1 MEPRTFPDPER
12 DYRPINPEPA
22 WRDLLRKLWAPIAV
36 AIGLA
41 IKFGAATFKFFGI
54 FIAVGGYALI
64 WGWRFA
70 VGFVLLILV
79 HELGHFVEAKRQ
91 GLNPSL
97 PVFIPFLGAYVALK
111 DAPFDPWRNARVTLA
126 GPVPGG
132 LGALAVLSPGLD
144 RRLLRRTHETLASD
158 VSLIASE
165 FLAGFQL
172 IEQIDR
178 PAISVFGSARVLE
191 GTPTYEGARATGR
204 AFAEAGFAV
213 VTGGGPGVMEA
224 ANRGCKEAGGLSVGF
239 NIELPMEQGLNPYC
253 DIGLTFHH
261 FYARKVMFV
270 KAAEGFVIFP
280 GGFGTQDELWEAL
293 TLIQTGKIG
302 NFPVVLFDSDY
313 WAELLDWLRKEMLE
327 DGLISREDVELLFV
341 TDDPKEVVRLV
352 VSRYDQ
358 RLAEGSA

>member
-1 MEPRTFPDPER
+1 MGKEE
-12 DYRPINPEPA
+12 
-22 WRDLLRKLWAPIAV
+22 
-36 AIGLA
+36 
-41 IKFGAATFKFFGI
+41 AAG
-54 FIAVGGYALI
+54 
-64 WGWRFA
+64 
-70 VGFVLLILV
+70 
-79 HELGHFVEAKRQ
+79 
-91 GLNPSL
+91 N
-97 PVFIPFLGAYVALK
+97 
-111 DAPFDPWRNARVTLA
+111 
-126 GPVPGG
+126 
-132 LGALAVLSPGLD
+132 LD
-144 RRLLRRTHETLASD
+144 RRLLRRRAEPLGGD

-165 FLAGFQL
+165 FLAGFQAVD
-172 IEQIDR
+172 EIDR
-178 PAISVFGSARVLE
+178 PAVSIFGSARILE
-191 GTPTYEGARATGR
+191 GTPTFESARTTGR

-327 DGLISREDVELLFV
+327 DGLISREDVELLYV
-341 TDDPKEVVRLV
+341 TDDPKEVVELV

>member
-1 MEPRTFPDPER
+1 MGKEE
-12 DYRPINPEPA
+12 
-22 WRDLLRKLWAPIAV
+22 
-36 AIGLA
+36 
-41 IKFGAATFKFFGI
+41 AAG
-54 FIAVGGYALI
+54 
-64 WGWRFA
+64 
-70 VGFVLLILV
+70 
-79 HELGHFVEAKRQ
+79 
-91 GLNPSL
+91 N
-97 PVFIPFLGAYVALK
+97 
-111 DAPFDPWRNARVTLA
+111 
-126 GPVPGG
+126 
-132 LGALAVLSPGLD
+132 LD
-144 RRLLRRTHETLASD
+144 RRLLRRRAEPLGGD

-165 FLAGFQL
+165 FLAGFQAVD
-172 IEQIDR
+172 EIDR
-178 PAISVFGSARVLE
+178 PAVSIFGSARILE
-191 GTPTYEGARATGR
+191 GTPTFESARATGR

-327 DGLISREDVELLFV
+327 DGLISREDVELLYV
-341 TDDPKEVVRLV
+341 TDDPKEVVELV

>member
-1 MEPRTFPDPER
+1 MGKEE
-12 DYRPINPEPA
+12 
-22 WRDLLRKLWAPIAV
+22 
-36 AIGLA
+36 
-41 IKFGAATFKFFGI
+41 AAG
-54 FIAVGGYALI
+54 
-64 WGWRFA
+64 
-70 VGFVLLILV
+70 
-79 HELGHFVEAKRQ
+79 
-91 GLNPSL
+91 N
-97 PVFIPFLGAYVALK
+97 
-111 DAPFDPWRNARVTLA
+111 
-126 GPVPGG
+126 
-132 LGALAVLSPGLD
+132 LD
-144 RRLLRRTHETLASD
+144 RRLLRRRAEPVAGD

-165 FLAGFQL
+165 FLAGFQAVD
-172 IEQIDR
+172 EIDR
-178 PAISVFGSARVLE
+178 PAVSIFGSARILE
-191 GTPTYEGARATGR
+191 GTPTFESARTTGR

-327 DGLISREDVELLFV
+327 DGLISREDVELLYV
-341 TDDPKEVVRLV
+341 TDDPKEVVELV